1 MYVKMFTSRVHF
13 SVDVNVLIIDT
24 TPQILHLYKMMAPD
38 TMDTTCIDSADALVE
53 LSGAVLFQGDAVSEV
68 LANGDHV
75 KAISP

>member
-1 MYVKMFTSRVHF
+1 
-13 SVDVNVLIIDT
+13 
-24 TPQILHLYKMMAPD
+24 MMAPD